1 MSHYDTL
8 IIGSGEAG
16 KFLGW
21 SLASEGKRV
30 GCIEEKYL
38 GGSCPNIA
46 CLPSK
51 NFIHSAEVVH
61 EAAKAS
67 RDGLFTADASKV
79 NMQAVWQRKQDM
91 VTGLRTLHETNFKE
105 SGLELIEGHGRFV
118 GPKIILVESPTGP
131 DRTFTAD
138 NIVICTGSRSSIP
151 DTPGMKEAK
160 PLTHVEL
167 LDLTIVPPHLVI
179 LGGGYIALEF
189 AQCMRRLGSRVT
201 ILARASRLLPRED
214 EDIAGYL
221 TDLLVREGIE
231 VLTSV
236 AVTAVE
242 GVSGT
247 SVILHYNEANKVNTV
262 SPLMSNGSDETNKVL
277 EASHILVAT
286 GRVPNTDES
295 LGLAAANIATTTK
308 GHIAVD
314 SCLRST
320 SAPGVYAVGDCAGS
334 PHFTHIAF
342 DDYSVVLSQLS
353 SSKASSSSAPRT
365 TEGRQVPFTLFT
377 SPELARVGLTE
388 QEAKEKGLKYRLTK
402 VPMLAFL
409 RTRTMGQTEGFAKAL
424 VDERGKVIGYA
435 ALGPSMGETLP
446 VVQLAMQENIGYEK
460 IRDLIIT
467 HPTINEG
474 LGRLFAAVSE
484 A

>member
-8 IIGSGEAG
+8 IIGSGEGG
-16 KFLGW
+16 KFIGW

-30 GCIEEKYL
+30 GCIEEKYY

-61 EAAKAS
+61 EAARAS
-67 RDGLFTADASKV
+67 RDGLFKADASQV

-91 VTGLRTLHETNFKE
+91 VAGLRSMHETNFKN
-105 SGLELIEGHGRFV
+105 SGLEMIEGHGRFV
-118 GPKIILVESPTGP
+118 GPKIIMVESPTGP

-138 NIVICTGSRSSIP
+138 NIIISTGSRSNIP
-151 DTPGMKEAK
+151 AVPGMVEAK
-160 PLTHVEL
+160 PLTHIEL
-167 LDLTIVPPHLVI
+167 LDLTIVPPHLAI

-201 ILARASRLLPRED
+201 ILTHASRLLPRED
-214 EDIAGYL
+214 EDVAGYL
-221 TDLLVREGIE
+221 TNLLVKEGIE
-231 VLTSV
+231 IVTRT

-242 GVSGT
+242 GLSGT
-247 SVILHYNEANKVNTV
+247 GVMLYGIDADKVNTDT
-262 SPLMSNGSDETNKVL
+262 SSNTEGQNETRKLL
-277 EASHILVAT
+277 EASHILIAT

-295 LGLAAANIATTTK
+295 LGLAAANIVTTVK
-308 GHIAVD
+308 GYIAVD
-314 SCLRST
+314 TSLRST
-320 SAPGVYAVGDCAGS
+320 SAPAVYAVGDCAGS
-334 PHFTHIAF
+334 PNFTHIAF
-342 DDYSVVLSQLS
+342 DDYQVVLSQLS
-353 SSKASSSSAPRT
+353 SSKTSSKPIPRT

-377 SPELARVGLTE
+377 SPELARIGLTE
-388 QEAKEKGLKYRLTK
+388 QEAKKRGLKYRLAK
-402 VPMLAFL
+402 VPMLVFL
-409 RTRTMGQTEGFAKAL
+409 RTRTMGRTEGFAKAL
-424 VDERGKVIGYA
+424 INEGGKVIGYA
-435 ALGPSMGETLP
+435 ALGPGAGETLP

-474 LGRLFAAVSE
+474 LGPLFRAI
-484 A
+484 